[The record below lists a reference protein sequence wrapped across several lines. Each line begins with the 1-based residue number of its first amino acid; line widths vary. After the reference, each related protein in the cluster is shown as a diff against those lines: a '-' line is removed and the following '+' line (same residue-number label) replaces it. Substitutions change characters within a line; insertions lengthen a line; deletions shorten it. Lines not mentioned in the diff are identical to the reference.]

1 MNKYYVYV
9 LLDSSK
15 MGDYIYQD
23 IVFEYEPFYIGKGC
37 GNRIKHTLYD
47 KKAFKYSKIKN
58 LKDKDID
65 IIAIKLL
72 ENLDN
77 ETAFENE
84 KMLISK
90 IGRRDLNK
98 GPLVNMTD
106 GGDGRLYSYPS
117 AETKIKTKKTK
128 KQNNKGFI
136 LGSKHSIKTI
146 EKMKKAQSG
155 SKNGFFGK
163 EHTNENKDIQSNL
176 VSGYN
181 HPFYKKTHTDDIK
194 IILKEKRSNLTDDML
209 KNACKHFN
217 KKISMYDLNFNYIKT
232 FESVK
237 QAADELDMNESIIS
251 KCCRG
256 DIKNPTRYYFKY
268 IDLNNNIKNNKY
280 LINNFFM
287 LKNIRYTV
295 VNRFKTTTLIKN
307 DTDEILIKNNMFKA
321 IEYKDTNDLYFI
333 EFANYIKK
341 IDNNFKINYDNY
353 TITKGDII
361 FYYYKLY
368 KNSEI
373 FKNKNDIYNTKT
385 ENTYHVYEDVYIKK
399 GDIIKSRINNI
410 LNQTSNVLYAR
421 KCEIYIPT
429 FKETKDFLILNH
441 IQGHVRYKYAIGLK
455 YNNTLVSIMT
465 FGSLRK
471 NLGNTAKDG
480 YYEMLRF
487 CSSLNYNIVGG
498 ASKIFKYFCKEYN
511 PIYIISYADCTLSN
525 GNLYKKLNF
534 DFINRTI
541 PNYYYIIDNYNKENR
556 FKHRKDILITNG
568 GNPDLTE
575 VEIQHQKGLYRI
587 WDLGSY
593 KFGFNNKK

>member
-15 MGDYIYQD
+15 SGTFVYSDLS
-23 IVFEYEPFYIGKGC
+23 FEYEPFYIGKGC
-37 GNRIKHTLYD
+37 GNRIYHTLYD
-47 KKAFKYSKIKN
+47 KQSFKYSKIKN
-58 LKDKDID
+58 LKDKGVD
-65 IIAIKLL
+65 IIAIKFL

-84 KMLISK
+84 KILISK
-90 IGRRDLNK
+90 IGRRDLNN

-117 AETKIKTKKTK
+117 TETKLKIKKTK
-128 KQNNKGFI
+128 KLNNKGFI
-136 LGSKHSIKTI
+136 LGSKHSEKTI
-146 EKMKKAQSG
+146 EKMKKSQTG
-155 SKNGFFGK
+155 IKNGFFGK
-163 EHTNENKDIQSNL
+163 EHTNENKEMHSNL
-176 VSGYN
+176 VSGYK
-181 HPFYKKTHTDDIK
+181 HPFYNKTHTDDVK
-194 IILKEKRSNLTDDML
+194 NLLKEKRTNLTDDML
-209 KNACKHFN
+209 KDACKHFN
-217 KKISMYDLNFNYIKT
+217 KKISMYDLNFNFIKT
-232 FESVK
+232 FDSVK
-237 QAADELDMNESIIS
+237 QAAIELDMNESIIS

-256 DIKNPTRYYFKY
+256 DIKNPTRYYFRY

-280 LINNFFM
+280 LIDTVFL
-287 LKNIRYTV
+287 LKNLEYTII
-295 VNRFKTTTLIKN
+295 NRFKTTTLVKYE
-307 DTDEILIKNNMFKA
+307 TDEFLLKNIDFKA

-333 EFANYIKK
+333 EFANYIKSIDKEFK
-341 IDNNFKINYDNY
+341 IDYDNY
-353 TITKGDII
+353 IIYKKDIV

-373 FKNKNDIYNTKT
+373 FKKKNDIYNTKN
-385 ENTYHVYEDVYIKK
+385 ENTYHIYEDVYIKK
-399 GDIIKSRINNI
+399 TDIVKSRINNI
-410 LNQTSNVLYAR
+410 LKQTSNILYAR
-421 KCEIYIPT
+421 KCELYIPT
-429 FKETKDFLILNH
+429 FKEIKDFLNLNH
-441 IQGHVRYKYAIGLK
+441 IQGHVRYKFAIGLK
-455 YNNTLVSIMT
+455 YNDILVSVMT

-511 PIYIISYADCTLSN
+511 PTYIISYADCTLSN
-525 GNLYKKLNF
+525 GNLYKKLGF

-556 FKHRKDILITNG
+556 FSHRKDILIKDG
-568 GNPDLTE
+568 GNPMLTE
-575 VEIQHQKGLYRI
+575 VEIQHKKGLYRI